1 MSDAIYNGYFWQGEK
16 IRLRPL
22 KIEDAEKKRKEW
34 TDSEARILL
43 ECGMDLPPISPDA
56 YKAAIEEMCDFK
68 DTSRF
73 TPFGIETLD
82 EEFVG
87 WINLFK
93 GRSRSGT
100 FSFGI
105 SVFREYRKM
114 GYAEEAVRILLR
126 YGFYELRM
134 QKCNSVCLDF
144 NEGSI
149 KLHKKLGFR
158 EEGRRRRN
166 VYTGN
171 AYHDEI
177 LFGLLKEEFEA
188 NDAPFRT

>member
-1 MSDAIYNGYFWQGEK
+1 MSGEFYEGYFWQGEK
-16 IRLRPL
+16 VRLRPV
-22 KIEDAEKKRKEW
+22 KIEDAEMKRKEW
-34 TDSEARILL
+34 TDTEARILL
-43 ECGMDLPPISPDA
+43 EAGMDLPPMSPEA
-56 YKAAIEEMCDFK
+56 YTKAIEDMCDFR

-82 EEFVG
+82 ETFVG

-93 GRSRSGT
+93 GQPKNGT

-105 SVFREYRKM
+105 SVFREYRKS

-126 YGFYELRM
+126 YCFHELRM

-149 KLHKKLGFR
+149 RLHQKIGFK

-166 VYTGN
+166 IFTGN
-171 AYHDEI
+171 AFHDEI
-177 LFGLLKEEFEA
+177 LFGLLKEEFEDNEKA
-188 NDAPFRT
+188 NG